1 MQWRLGKLLYNDC
14 IRACRFHLWGEQNV
28 FDTKVKLQYKA
39 FGLSVLSDMVLP
51 ELSACEESGTASDVT
66 IKVDSFLKNGFDAK
80 PYDFI
85 ADDHSVTVKMPDAG
99 VFRVQDGDKII
110 VSPYAGAD
118 EDLIRLYVLGTCF
131 GIVLLQRRIYPLHGS
146 ALAIGG
152 KAYAIVGQSGAGKST
167 LASALMAKGYQ
178 LLSDDVIAVSFDPY
192 SGEPIVAPSY
202 PQQKL
207 WQNSLEAMGQS
218 HESLR
223 SIYGRES
230 KYCVPLTEGFHA
242 APLPLGGVF
251 ELTKTAE
258 QGGISLKPA
267 GKLERLPLLF
277 QHTYRYQLIER
288 MNLMKWHFEQSATL
302 ASRLSIYRLNRG
314 ESEFT
319 APQLADLILNT
330 ISTEGIVHG
339 T

>member
-1 MQWRLGKLLYNDC
+1 M
-14 IRACRFHLWGEQNV
+14 

-39 FGLSVLSDMVLP
+39 FGFSVHSDMLLP
-51 ELSACEESGTASDVT
+51 ELSAAESDTAKADITV
-66 IKVDSFLKNGFDAK
+66 KVNSFLKNGFDAE

-85 ADDHSVTVKMPDAG
+85 AEDGMVSVKMPDAG

-131 GIVLLQRRIYPLHGS
+131 GILLLQRGIYPLHGS
-146 ALAIGG
+146 ALAING

-167 LASALMAKGYQ
+167 LASALIEKGFR
-178 LLSDDVIAVSFDPY
+178 LLSDDVIAVSHD
-192 SGEPIVAPSY
+192 SLTGQPIVAPSY

-218 HESLR
+218 HEALR
-223 SIYGRES
+223 SIFGRET
-230 KYCVPLTEGFHA
+230 KYCVPLTDSFHGTS
-242 APLPLGGVF
+242 LPLGGVF
-251 ELTKTAE
+251 ELTRTTE
-258 QGGISLKPA
+258 LDGIELEPA

-277 QHTYRYQLIER
+277 RHTYRYQLIER
-288 MNLMKWHFEQSATL
+288 MNLMKWHFEQSAAL
-302 ASRLSIYRLNRG
+302 ASRLNIYRLRRG
-314 ESEFT
+314 ESAFT

-330 ISTEGIVHG
+330 ISTEGTDHG
-339 T
+339 L